1 MDYKKI
7 LEQKKF
13 LLLNEYKQLKD
24 LYIDIA
30 KKTEFEKIAFAKKN
44 IVQNKKTGEMFII
57 KADFKS
63 YIKTYFNTIIQRLIY
78 NKQIAKE
85 NNLIPFFVTFTAPS
99 DYHPFKTF
107 GKKTIE
113 EWELNENFAFNSL
126 KEASYL
132 AYKKLNEIF
141 RYFYLTLKTGN
152 KKLRKH
158 GKDVKYNAFHEY
170 HKTFIPHLHFL
181 VYVPEEIAKNWIYQT
196 YNKTLEKFNM
206 NKKSNKIIEIT
217 AVNEMEEV
225 ESEDNNL
232 DSLDGA
238 VLYISKYIS
247 KNLKDIMEIPE
258 DLENLND
265 ILDNETFEKFKQKEQ
280 NLYLYMGWK
289 IFNNIR
295 IFRGNNTGIGIANYK
310 KIYTSLT
317 PEEKEELLKK
327 AKENKTCLLYEIE
340 KNTYRYTEIIKENGE
355 IVKKDKCKKDYS
367 AKFFIKEVKERRE
380 HYNFI
385 GIYNFFKLFYY
396 FNKLNKNN
404 KLIQKMKLD
413 YLNYEKNITNM
424 WDFAVDEVIE
434 EHKNNAVNSIL
445 MEANLFVKT
454 FKNEFAEMYFDD
466 DNELI
471 YFKRII
477 NRELNKKQNSIL
489 RRFINTFLK
498 KEDKYKKFISEMLAV
513 VKSASDIAK
522 TIKNEFLTLISD
534 LNDYINDKIDFN
546 KLFFYYN
553 YKTIEYFIEKDYK
566 EIYNKNDYELVH
578 I

>member
-30 KKTEFEKIAFAKKN
+30 KKAEFEKIAFAKKN
-44 IVQNKKTGEMFII
+44 IVQNKKTGEMFVI

-63 YIKTYFNTIIQRLIY
+63 YIKIYFNTIIQRLIY

-85 NNLIPFFVTFTAPS
+85 NGLIPFFITFTAPS
-99 DYHPFKTF
+99 EFHPFKTYN
-107 GKKTIE
+107 KKNIDD
-113 EWELNENFAFNSL
+113 WELNENFAFNSV
-126 KEASYL
+126 KKASYL

-152 KKLRKH
+152 KKLRKY
-158 GKDVKYNAFHEY
+158 GKDIKYNAFFEY

-181 VYVPEEIAKNWIYQT
+181 VYVPEEIADNWIYKA

-206 NKKSNKIIEIT
+206 NKKSNKIIRIE
-217 AVNEMEEV
+217 ALNEMEEV
-225 ESEDNNL
+225 ENDNNL

-258 DLENLND
+258 NLEDLSD
-265 ILDNETFEKFKQKEQ
+265 ILDDGIFEKFKQKQE
-280 NLYLYMGWK
+280 NLYVYMGWK

-295 IFRGNNTGIGIANYK
+295 IFRGNNTEIGILNYK
-310 KIYTSLT
+310 RIYTKLSK
-317 PEEKEELLKK
+317 EEKEELLKK

-340 KNTYRYTEIIKENGE
+340 KNTYRYVEIIKENGE

-367 AKFFIKEVKERRE
+367 AKFFIKEVKEKRE
-380 HYNFI
+380 HYNYV

-396 FNKLNKNN
+396 FNKLNKDN
-404 KLIQKMKLD
+404 KLIKKMNLD
-413 YLNYEKNITNM
+413 YLNYKENIENM
-424 WDFAVDEVIE
+424 WDFAIEEVME

-454 FKNEFAEMYFDD
+454 FKNKFAEMYFSDD
-466 DNELI
+466 DELI

-477 NRELNKKQNSIL
+477 NKKLNKKQNNIL
-489 RRFINTFLK
+489 KRFINTFLK
-498 KEDKYKKFISEMLAV
+498 KEDKYKKFIVEMLAV
-513 VKSASDIAK
+513 VKSANDIAK
-522 TIKNEFLTLISD
+522 SIKKEFLTLISD
-534 LNDYINDKIDFN
+534 LNDYIDNKIDFN

-553 YKTIEYFIEKDYK
+553 YKTIEYFIEKDYE

>member
-30 KKTEFEKIAFAKKN
+30 RKTEFEKIAFAKKN

-57 KADFKS
+57 KSDFKS

-85 NNLIPFFVTFTAPS
+85 NNLIPFFITFTAPS
-99 DYHPFKTF
+99 EFHPFKTYN
-107 GKKTIE
+107 KKNIDD
-113 EWELNENFAFNSL
+113 WELNENFAFNSV

-152 KKLRKH
+152 KKLRKY
-158 GKDVKYNAFHEY
+158 GKDIKYNAFFEY

-181 VYVPEEIAKNWIYQT
+181 VYVPEEISENWIYKA
-196 YNKTLEKFNM
+196 YNKTLEKFVM

-225 ESEDNNL
+225 ENIDNNI
-232 DSLDGA
+232 DALDGA

-247 KNLKDIMEIPE
+247 KNLKDIMEIPD

-265 ILDNETFEKFKQKEQ
+265 ILDDKIFEKFKQKEQ

-295 IFRGNNTGIGIANYK
+295 IFRGNNTEIGIANYK
-310 KIYTSLT
+310 RIYTKLSE
-317 PEEKEELLKK
+317 EEKEELLKK

-340 KNTYRYTEIIKENGE
+340 KQTYRYIEIIKENGE
-355 IVKKDKCKKDYS
+355 IIKKDKCNNNYG
-367 AKFFIKEVKERRE
+367 AKFFIKEVKERKE
-380 HYNFI
+380 HYNFV

-396 FNKLNKNN
+396 FNKLNKDN
-404 KLIQKMKLD
+404 KLIKKMNLD
-413 YLNYEKNITNM
+413 YLNYKENIENM
-424 WDFAVDEVIE
+424 WDFAIDEVMQ

-454 FKNEFAEMYFDD
+454 FQNKFAEMYFSDD
-466 DNELI
+466 DELI

-477 NRELNKKQNSIL
+477 NKELNKKQNNIL
-489 RRFINTFLK
+489 KRFINTFLK
-498 KEDKYKKFISEMLAV
+498 KEDKYKKFIVEMLAV
-513 VKSASDIAK
+513 VKSANDIAK
-522 TIKNEFLTLISD
+522 SIKKEFLTLISD
-534 LNDYINDKIDFN
+534 LIDYIDNKIDFN

-553 YKTIEYFIEKDYK
+553 YKTIEYFIEKDYV
-566 EIYNKNDYELVH
+566 EIYNKNDFELVH